1 MSEQADP
8 PPNDVVL
15 VYKRTDDGEGA
26 CVLRARQGRVE
37 TGELRALRHGVPIT
51 GAEVVRLQAR
61 AESPLLFDVEVQL
74 DARGGAAHSGP
85 PRVTSRAYREN
96 YDAIFGAR
104 GKTEDTSL
112 N

>member
-1 MSEQADP
+1 MSKQADP
-8 PPNDVVL
+8 PTNDVVL

-26 CVLRARQGRVE
+26 CVLRARQGRIE
-37 TGELRALRHGVPIT
+37 TGEVRALRDGVPIT
-51 GAEVVRLQAR
+51 GAEVVRLRAR
-61 AESPLLFDVEVQL
+61 AESPRLFDVDVQF
-74 DARGGAAHSGP
+74 DARGVCAHSGP

-104 GKTEDTSL
+104 GDTEDKSL